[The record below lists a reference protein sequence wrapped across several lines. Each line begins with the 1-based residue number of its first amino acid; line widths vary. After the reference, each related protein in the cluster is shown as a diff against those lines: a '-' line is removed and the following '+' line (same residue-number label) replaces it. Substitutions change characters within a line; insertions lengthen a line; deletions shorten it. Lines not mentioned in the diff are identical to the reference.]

1 MVQKSSFSMRIDDV
15 FYRYGIFVTGKI
27 QCGCIKIFDK
37 LMVIGENEEMENLC
51 ISLSKHH
58 PYDKT
63 QKTSVKEA
71 VAGDY
76 VSICLLQGSKL
87 QIRKGMMLTARE

>member
-1 MVQKSSFSMRIDDV
+1 MRIDDV
-15 FYRYGIFVTGKI
+15 FYRYGILVTGKI
-27 QCGCIKIFDK
+27 QSGCIKIFDK

>member
-1 MVQKSSFSMRIDDV
+1 MRIDDV

-27 QCGCIKIFDK
+27 QSGCIKIFDK

-58 PYDKT
+58 PY

>member
-1 MVQKSSFSMRIDDV
+1 MRIDDV

-27 QCGCIKIFDK
+27 QSGCIKIFDK

-58 PYDKT
+58 PYYKT
-63 QKTSVKEA
+63 
-71 VAGDY
+71 
-76 VSICLLQGSKL
+76 L
-87 QIRKGMMLTARE
+87 

>member
-27 QCGCIKIFDK
+27 QSGCIKIFDK

-51 ISLSKHH
+51 ISLSKIGRA
-58 PYDKT
+58 
-63 QKTSVKEA
+63 S
-71 VAGDY
+71 
-76 VSICLLQGSKL
+76 C
-87 QIRKGMMLTARE
+87 RERV